1 MNSHEMSGPLCVNC
15 GASLGEAKVCPKCGR
30 INDKNIS
37 SLIPTPGEH
46 SLEEEA
52 KAIKRVQA
60 WKAALERA
68 QQPMDDEFVIKVLGR
83 TIKHDKENKKIT
95 FYSMVQ
101 NYTYEDQQNVMFSAP
116 SSTGKSYIALEVA
129 KYFPKEDVDKKGYV
143 SKKAFFHTN
152 MQLQTSD
159 GKPLK
164 KRSEYIDDCLKDW
177 EDSHARPEAPGFGDK
192 SREAIDAR
200 KKLVRWKDERK
211 AEYRKHRDWWDSIEK
226 VYVLD
231 LSKRIIIF
239 KDTPDDQVL
248 QPLRSLLS
256 HDEKEVISDITDKT
270 ASGGNLT
277 KRVKLIGYPT
287 VVFCQAAF
295 SPDEQERTRFF
306 IISPDM
312 DQRKLSDSLD
322 LQAESLQ
329 DRDTFKGKIDS
340 DPDGAA
346 LRARIELIKAANIQ
360 QIIIN
365 PEDME
370 LLKSHFKQGK
380 DNNSRDLAPRDQR
393 DFPHL
398 IAMAKGHALF
408 NLPQREYTPSG
419 NLTAKLED
427 LTSAENSLRKVMEA
441 NRLELPPYV
450 YDWWTES
457 LTQLLEATKDTGLTK
472 TEFSQSYYKRFKS
485 RLGDKSRKRLITVL
499 EDAGFIEERTDPDDK
514 RTTKLYPLGVEVE
527 NEKYISQPEDQKK
540 VEFVGEV
547 LHEHPWITSE
557 EMARLLDAFVEEA
570 EGLLEALQ
578 KDNPGYV
585 TRAPDGRWGW
595 VA

>member
-1 MNSHEMSGPLCVNC
+1 MSEN
-15 GASLGEAKVCPKCGR
+15 
-30 INDKNIS
+30 NIS
-37 SLIPTPGEH
+37 FSTPTPSAY

-52 KAIKRVQA
+52 KAIQRVQA

-68 QQPMDDEFVIKVLGR
+68 QQPMDDEFVLKVLGR
-83 TIKHDKENKKIT
+83 TIKHDKENKLIT
-95 FYSMVQ
+95 FYGMVQ
-101 NYTYEDQQNVMFSAP
+101 NFTYEDQQNLMFSAP
-116 SSTGKSYIALEVA
+116 SSTGKSYIPLEVA
-129 KYFPKEDVDKKGYV
+129 KYFPKGDVDKKGFV
-143 SKKAFFHTN
+143 SKKAFFHKN
-152 MQLQTSD
+152 MQLQTDD

-164 KRSEYIDDCLKDW
+164 KRSEYIADCLEDW
-177 EDSHARPEAPGFGDK
+177 EDSHARPEAPGFSDK
-192 SREAIDAR
+192 SKEAINAR
-200 KKLVRWKDERK
+200 HKLVQWRLDKKDEFRK
-211 AEYRKHRDWWDSIEK
+211 YRDCWDSIEK
-226 VYVLD
+226 FYVLD

-239 KDTPDDQVL
+239 KDVPDDQVL

-256 HDEKEVISDITDKT
+256 HDEKELIVEITDKT

-277 KRVKLIGYPT
+277 KKVKLIGYPT

-340 DPDGAA
+340 NPDGAA
-346 LRARIELIKAANIQ
+346 LKARIELIKAANIQ
-360 QIIIN
+360 QIIIK

-370 LLKSHFKQGK
+370 ILKSHYKQGK
-380 DNNSRDLAPRDQR
+380 DNSTRDLAPRDQR
-393 DFPHL
+393 DFPRL
-398 IAMAKGHALF
+398 VAMAKGHSLF
-408 NLPQREYTPSG
+408 NLPQREYTPGG

-427 LTSAENSLRKVMEA
+427 LTSAENMLRKVMEA

-457 LTQLLEATKDTGLTK
+457 LKQLLEATEDTGLTK

-499 EDAGFIEERTDPDDK
+499 EDAGFIEERTDPADK
-514 RTTKLYPLGVEVE
+514 RTSKLYALGVGVE
-527 NEKYISQPEDQKK
+527 NEKYISGTQPKLDPQRTLADPMSSGLKDKLERVISIFKEYPD
-540 VEFVGEV
+540 EA
-547 LHEHPWITSE
+547 LSE
-557 EMARLLDAFVEEA
+557 STIFL
-570 EGLLEALQ
+570 LLEDPLKIPREEGRQ
-578 KDNPGYV
+578 LLK
-585 TRAPDGRWGW
+585 TLIQDGSIFEPRLGFYKLSGGG
-595 VA
+595 